1 MQSALLA
8 SLGATLLAVTAFGCR
23 TTTDAVKASS
33 KPTLRLDARPTP
45 RTGLSAEEIRKG
57 AKLSLNKCVRCHQL
71 YDPTAYQDP
80 EWRAWMVKMSR
91 KAHLKP
97 DQAELLS
104 RYFEG
109 FKQP

>member
-1 MQSALLA
+1 MQSALLT
-8 SLGATLLAVTAFGCR
+8 SLCAVVLAVTAFGCR
-23 TTTDAVKASS
+23 TTTDAVKASP

-45 RTGLSAEEIRKG
+45 RAGLSAEEIRKG
-57 AKLSLNKCVRCHQL
+57 AKLSLGKCVRCHQL
-71 YDPTAYQDP
+71 YDPTAYQDS
-80 EWRAWMVKMSR
+80 EWRSWIAKMSK
-91 KAHLKP
+91 KAHLNH